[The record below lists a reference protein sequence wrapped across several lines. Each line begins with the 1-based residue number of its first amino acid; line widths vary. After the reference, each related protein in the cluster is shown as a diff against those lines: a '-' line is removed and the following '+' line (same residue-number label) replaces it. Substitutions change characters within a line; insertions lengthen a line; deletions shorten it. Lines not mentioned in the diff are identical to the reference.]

1 MKTTQQT
8 DSDRALEEVAAAV
21 RSVPSDVLDE
31 VAAMLAGAG
40 TVAAYAGGR
49 EGLDLVVLR
58 VARETSQ
65 WSMPSPALPR
75 QREPTSSTSPLRAG
89 TGASVAP

>member
-1 MKTTQQT
+1 METTQQT

-31 VAAMLAGAG
+31 VAATLAGAG

-49 EGLDLVVLR
+49 EGLVMRGFV
-58 VARETSQ
+58 
-65 WSMPSPALPR
+65 MPDPR
-75 QREPTSSTSPLRAG
+75 RL
-89 TGASVAP
+89 